1 MSYDVL
7 GIGEVLWDMLPM
19 GKQLGGA
26 PTNFAFH
33 ARSMGANAS
42 IISRVGDDPLGRE
55 LIEHLF
61 SLGVPTCSISVD
73 TAHLTGV
80 VDVEVAPDG
89 QPRYVIEEDA
99 AWDHLISEDLDSAAK
114 ADAICFGSLA
124 QRNNISRQT
133 IRALLK
139 ASKPEALRIFDVNL
153 RQNYYCEDVVENS
166 LRLANVL
173 KLNDAELPV
182 IAALLRLKSESEK
195 EQIAELAQRF
205 DLRLVACTRGSHGS
219 WLFDGTRW
227 SEHSGIHVE
236 VKDTIGAGDA
246 FTAAVTMGMLL
257 GWDIHHI
264 SDIGNRVAAYVCSRE
279 GGTPKLPDELSR
291 EFTANAVSGMQTTGA
306 PGTVQ

>member
-7 GIGEVLWDMLPM
+7 GIGELLWDMLPT
-19 GKQLGGA
+19 GKQVGGA
-26 PTNFAFH
+26 PTNFVFH

-42 IISRVGDDPLGRE
+42 VISRVGDDPLGKE

-61 SLGVPTCSISVD
+61 SLGVPTCSVGLD
-73 TAHLTGV
+73 PAHLTGV
-80 VDVEVAPDG
+80 VEVTVAADG
-89 QPRYVIEEDA
+89 QPHYVIQEDA
-99 AWDHLISEDLDSAAK
+99 AWDHLIAEDLDSAAK

-124 QRNNISRQT
+124 QRNNVSRQT
-133 IRALLK
+133 IRSLLK

-153 RQNYYCEDVVENS
+153 RQNFYCEDVVEKS
-166 LRLANVL
+166 LQLANVL

-205 DLRLVACTRGSHGS
+205 DLRLVAYTRGSHGS
-219 WLFDGTRW
+219 WLFDGARW
-227 SEHSGIHVE
+227 SEHPGIHVD
-236 VKDTIGAGDA
+236 VKDTVGAGDA

-264 SDIGNRVAAYVCSRE
+264 NDVANRVAAFVCSRA
-279 GGTPKLPDELSR
+279 GGTPKLLEDVRR
-291 EFTANAVSGMQTTGA
+291 EFTAAVPSS
-306 PGTVQ
+306 V

>member
-7 GIGEVLWDMLPM
+7 GIGEVLWDMLPT
-19 GKQLGGA
+19 GKQVGGA

-33 ARSMGANAS
+33 ARSMGADAS

-55 LIEHLF
+55 IVEHLF
-61 SLGVPTCSISVD
+61 ALGVPTCSISVD
-73 TAHLTGV
+73 PAHLTGV

-99 AWDHLISEDLDSAAK
+99 AWDHLIPEDTDSAAK

-124 QRNNISRQT
+124 QRNNVSRQT
-133 IRALLK
+133 IRALLR

-153 RQNYYCEDVVENS
+153 RQNFYCEDVVDHS
-166 LRLANVL
+166 LQLSNVL

-195 EQIAELAQRF
+195 DQIAELA
-205 DLRLVACTRGSHGS
+205 DHYSLRLVAYTRGSHGS
-219 WLFDGTRW
+219 WLYNGSLW
-227 SEHSGIHVE
+227 SEHAGIPVT

-257 GWDIHHI
+257 GWDIDHI
-264 SDIGNRVAAYVCSRE
+264 SEIANRVAAFVCSSE
-279 GGTPKLPDELSR
+279 GGTPKLPEELRR
-291 EFTANAVSGMQTTGA
+291 EFTGAVPAEKST
-306 PGTVQ
+306 PV